1 MSANEVLSKEE
12 IEALVT
18 AVDSGVVD
26 TNEGYRL
33 HDDIVRTVDL
43 TAHEL
48 MFPGRL
54 PAMEMIGNKFKRNLR
69 ASLFNLLRRPV
80 DVSYLGLHTLKYG
93 EYAQSLGVPTS
104 LNLMKMSPL
113 RGMALFVLE
122 SKLVFAMV
130 NGYFGG
136 DPRISSRIDE
146 REFTAMEN
154 RIIQMTVDLACRDME
169 EAWAAVVPVQL
180 ESTGSEI
187 NPQFANIVN
196 PTEVVLVSKFKV
208 DIEGACGELHLT
220 IPYAMLEPV
229 RELLDA
235 GVQGDRSSGD
245 DRWATAIRQRIQ
257 AADVRVSAT
266 LTEAHCSLGELVK
279 LRSGDIIPI
288 DLPHT
293 VTLAAEGVPLFRC
306 TIGVSNGYNAVQ
318 VLQSM
323 HNDPTR

>member
-1 MSANEVLSKEE
+1 M
-12 IEALVT
+12 
-18 AVDSGVVD
+18 
-26 TNEGYRL
+26 
-33 HDDIVRTVDL
+33 
-43 TAHEL
+43 
-48 MFPGRL
+48 
-54 PAMEMIGNKFKRNLR
+54 
-69 ASLFNLLRRPV
+69 
-80 DVSYLGLHTLKYG
+80 
-93 EYAQSLGVPTS
+93 
-104 LNLMKMSPL
+104 
-113 RGMALFVLE
+113 
-122 SKLVFAMV
+122 
-130 NGYFGG
+130 
-136 DPRISSRIDE
+136 
-146 REFTAMEN
+146 
-154 RIIQMTVDLACRDME
+154 
-169 EAWAAVVPVQL
+169 PVQL